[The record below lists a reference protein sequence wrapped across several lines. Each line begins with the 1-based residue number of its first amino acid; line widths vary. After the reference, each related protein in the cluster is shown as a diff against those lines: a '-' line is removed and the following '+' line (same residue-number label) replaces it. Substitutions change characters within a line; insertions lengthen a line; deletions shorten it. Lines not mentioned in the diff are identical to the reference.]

1 MTTVV
6 ISQMIMIF
14 LLIAIG
20 FGLSRSSHLTSE
32 SSRDLSWIVLNI
44 TNPIT
49 ILVAAIEDEQ
59 KVSAMELAVAF
70 AVFIGMYIFLGLVA
84 YILPNVMRVER
95 DDRYSYR
102 YLSVFSNVGFIG
114 IPFCSA
120 VLGVHSLIYVSI
132 CSLVFNLIAYT
143 VGMSAME
150 KVGMR
155 QNGAVKS
162 GMAGCREGLTGVEA
176 ETGGASA
183 SGGEACLGTDLAAD
197 GTSGLGADLAV
208 SGGLGSVENGE
219 RKTLARLKKVVNS
232 GTVFSVL
239 TIVVYIMDIKFPS
252 VIMNTLSYIGRSTTF
267 LSMIVLGVSVAA
279 LSVKE
284 IFGKPALYVFTLLR
298 QIVVPIIL
306 VFALKPFVTNTL
318 LLQTAVIMVAMPCAN
333 LPLMMAKQ
341 YRAKEDT
348 ISSGI
353 MLTTFCSILT
363 IPIVTW
369 FF

>member
-59 KVSAMELAVAF
+59 KVSAMELAMAF
-70 AVFIGMYIFLGLVA
+70 ALFIGIYIFLGIVA
-84 YILPNVMRVER
+84 YLLPIVMGVER

-155 QNGAVKS
+155 QNGAVKRGGVDSRESLTGGDAGMGGDSTS
-162 GMAGCREGLTGVEA
+162 GESGARKTMAG
-176 ETGGASA
+176 
-183 SGGEACLGTDLAAD
+183 
-197 GTSGLGADLAV
+197 
-208 SGGLGSVENGE
+208 
-219 RKTLARLKKVVNS
+219 LKKVVNS
-232 GTVFSVL
+232 GTVFSIL
-239 TIVVYIMDIKFPS
+239 TIVVYILDIKFPS

-298 QIVVPIIL
+298 QIVVPVALIF
-306 VFALKPFVTNTL
+306 VLKPFVDNTL
-318 LLQTAVIMVAMPCAN
+318 LLQTAIIMVAKPCAN

-353 MLTTFCSILT
+353 MLTTFCAILT

>member
-70 AVFIGMYIFLGLVA
+70 ALFIGIYIFLGIVA
-84 YILPNVMRVER
+84 YLLPILMGVER

-155 QNGAVKS
+155 QNGAVKRGGVDSRESLTGGDAGMGGDSTS
-162 GMAGCREGLTGVEA
+162 GESRCSGEGGARKTMAG
-176 ETGGASA
+176 
-183 SGGEACLGTDLAAD
+183 
-197 GTSGLGADLAV
+197 
-208 SGGLGSVENGE
+208 
-219 RKTLARLKKVVNS
+219 LKKVVNS
-232 GTVFSVL
+232 GTVFSIL

-267 LSMIVLGVSVAA
+267 LSMIVLGVSVAS

-298 QIVVPIIL
+298 QIVVPIALIF
-306 VFALKPFVTNTL
+306 VLKPFVDNTL
-318 LLQTAVIMVAMPCAN
+318 LLQTAIIMVAMPCAN

-353 MLTTFCSILT
+353 MLSTFCAMLT

>member
-70 AVFIGMYIFLGLVA
+70 AVFIGIYIFLGLVA

-155 QNGAVKS
+155 QNGAVKPGEVDSPESLTGGDAGMGEDSTS
-162 GMAGCREGLTGVEA
+162 GESRCSGEGGARKTMAG
-176 ETGGASA
+176 
-183 SGGEACLGTDLAAD
+183 
-197 GTSGLGADLAV
+197 
-208 SGGLGSVENGE
+208 
-219 RKTLARLKKVVNS
+219 LKKVVNS
-232 GTVFSVL
+232 GTVFSIL
-239 TIVVYIMDIKFPS
+239 TIVVYIMNIKFPS

-267 LSMIVLGVSVAA
+267 LSMIVLGVSVAS

-298 QIVVPIIL
+298 QIVVPVALIF
-306 VFALKPFVTNTL
+306 VLKPFVDNTL
-318 LLQTAVIMVAMPCAN
+318 LLQTAIIMVAMPCAN

-353 MLTTFCSILT
+353 MLTTFCAILT

>member
-70 AVFIGMYIFLGLVA
+70 ALFIGIYIFLGIVA
-84 YILPNVMRVER
+84 YLLPIVMRVER

-155 QNGAVKS
+155 QNGAVKRGGVDSRENLTGGDTGMGGDSTS
-162 GMAGCREGLTGVEA
+162 GESRCSGEGGARKTMAG
-176 ETGGASA
+176 
-183 SGGEACLGTDLAAD
+183 
-197 GTSGLGADLAV
+197 
-208 SGGLGSVENGE
+208 
-219 RKTLARLKKVVNS
+219 LKKVVNS
-232 GTVFSVL
+232 GTVFSIL
-239 TIVVYIMDIKFPS
+239 TIVVYIMNIKFPS

-267 LSMIVLGVSVAA
+267 LSMIVLGVSVAS

-298 QIVVPIIL
+298 QIVVPIALIF
-306 VFALKPFVTNTL
+306 VLKPFVDNTL
-318 LLQTAVIMVAMPCAN
+318 LLQTAIIMVAMPCAN

-353 MLTTFCSILT
+353 MLTTFCAILT

>member
-70 AVFIGMYIFLGLVA
+70 ALFIGIYIFLGIVA
-84 YILPNVMRVER
+84 YLLPIVMRVER

-155 QNGAVKS
+155 QNGAVKRGGVDSRENLTGGDTGMGGDSTS
-162 GMAGCREGLTGVEA
+162 GESRCSGEGGARKTMAG
-176 ETGGASA
+176 
-183 SGGEACLGTDLAAD
+183 
-197 GTSGLGADLAV
+197 
-208 SGGLGSVENGE
+208 
-219 RKTLARLKKVVNS
+219 LKKVVNS
-232 GTVFSVL
+232 GTVFSIL
-239 TIVVYIMDIKFPS
+239 TIVVYIMNIKFPS

-267 LSMIVLGVSVAA
+267 LSMIVLGVSVAS

-298 QIVVPIIL
+298 QIVVPVALIF
-306 VFALKPFVTNTL
+306 VLKPFVDNTL
-318 LLQTAVIMVAMPCAN
+318 LLQTAIIMVAMPCAN

-353 MLTTFCSILT
+353 MLTTFCAILT

>member
-70 AVFIGMYIFLGLVA
+70 ALFIGIYIFLGIVA
-84 YILPNVMRVER
+84 YLLPILMRVER

-155 QNGAVKS
+155 QNGAVKRGGVDSRENLTGGDTGMGGDSTS
-162 GMAGCREGLTGVEA
+162 GESRCSGEGGARKTMAG
-176 ETGGASA
+176 
-183 SGGEACLGTDLAAD
+183 
-197 GTSGLGADLAV
+197 
-208 SGGLGSVENGE
+208 
-219 RKTLARLKKVVNS
+219 LKKVVNS
-232 GTVFSVL
+232 GTVFSIL
-239 TIVVYIMDIKFPS
+239 TIVVYILDIKFPS

-267 LSMIVLGVSVAA
+267 LSMIVLGVSVAS

-298 QIVVPIIL
+298 QIVVPIALIF
-306 VFALKPFVTNTL
+306 VLKPFVDNTL
-318 LLQTAVIMVAMPCAN
+318 LLQTAIIMVAMPCAN

-353 MLTTFCSILT
+353 MLTTFCAILT

>member
-70 AVFIGMYIFLGLVA
+70 ALFIGIYIFLGIVA
-84 YILPNVMRVER
+84 YLLPILMRVER

-155 QNGAVKS
+155 QNGAVKRGGVDSRENLTGGDAGMGEDSTS
-162 GMAGCREGLTGVEA
+162 GESRCSGEGGARKTMAG
-176 ETGGASA
+176 
-183 SGGEACLGTDLAAD
+183 
-197 GTSGLGADLAV
+197 
-208 SGGLGSVENGE
+208 
-219 RKTLARLKKVVNS
+219 LKKVVNS
-232 GTVFSVL
+232 GTVFSIL

-267 LSMIVLGVSVAA
+267 LSMIVLGVSVAS

-298 QIVVPIIL
+298 QIVVPIALIF
-306 VFALKPFVTNTL
+306 VLKPFVDNTL
-318 LLQTAVIMVAMPCAN
+318 LLQTAIIMVAMPCAN

-353 MLTTFCSILT
+353 MLTTFCAILT

>member
-70 AVFIGMYIFLGLVA
+70 ALFIGIYIFLGIVA
-84 YILPNVMRVER
+84 YLLPILMRVER

-155 QNGAVKS
+155 QNGAVKRGGVDSRENLTGGDTGMGGDSTS
-162 GMAGCREGLTGVEA
+162 GESRCSGEGGARKTMAG
-176 ETGGASA
+176 
-183 SGGEACLGTDLAAD
+183 
-197 GTSGLGADLAV
+197 
-208 SGGLGSVENGE
+208 
-219 RKTLARLKKVVNS
+219 LKKVVNS
-232 GTVFSVL
+232 GTVFSIL

-267 LSMIVLGVSVAA
+267 LSMIVLGVSVAS

-298 QIVVPIIL
+298 QIVVPIALIF
-306 VFALKPFVTNTL
+306 VLKPFVDNTL
-318 LLQTAVIMVAMPCAN
+318 LLQTAIIMVAMPCAN

-353 MLTTFCSILT
+353 MLTTFCAILT

>member
-70 AVFIGMYIFLGLVA
+70 ALFIGIYIFLGIVA
-84 YILPNVMRVER
+84 YLLPIVMRVER

-155 QNGAVKS
+155 QNGAVKRGGVDSRENLTGGDAGMGEDSTS
-162 GMAGCREGLTGVEA
+162 GESRCSGESGARKTMAG
-176 ETGGASA
+176 
-183 SGGEACLGTDLAAD
+183 
-197 GTSGLGADLAV
+197 
-208 SGGLGSVENGE
+208 
-219 RKTLARLKKVVNS
+219 LKKVVNS
-232 GTVFSVL
+232 GTVFSIL

-252 VIMNTLSYIGRSTTF
+252 VIMNALSYIGRSTTF
-267 LSMIVLGVSVAA
+267 LSMIVLGVSVAS

-298 QIVVPIIL
+298 QIVVPVALIF
-306 VFALKPFVTNTL
+306 VLKPFVDNTL
-318 LLQTAVIMVAMPCAN
+318 LLQTAIIMVAMPCAN

-353 MLTTFCSILT
+353 MLTTFCAILT

>member
-20 FGLSRSSHLTSE
+20 FGLSRNSHLTSE

-59 KVSAMELAVAF
+59 KVSAMELAMAF
-70 AVFIGMYIFLGLVA
+70 ALFIGIYIFLGIVA
-84 YILPNVMRVER
+84 YLLPIVMRVER

-155 QNGAVKS
+155 QNGAVKRGGVDSRESLTGGDAGMGEDSTS
-162 GMAGCREGLTGVEA
+162 GESRCSGEGGARKTMAG
-176 ETGGASA
+176 
-183 SGGEACLGTDLAAD
+183 
-197 GTSGLGADLAV
+197 
-208 SGGLGSVENGE
+208 
-219 RKTLARLKKVVNS
+219 LKKVVNS
-232 GTVFSVL
+232 GTVFSIL
-239 TIVVYIMDIKFPS
+239 TIVVYIMNIKFPS

-267 LSMIVLGVSVAA
+267 LSMIVLGVSVAS

-298 QIVVPIIL
+298 QIVVPIALIF
-306 VFALKPFVTNTL
+306 VLKPFVDNTL
-318 LLQTAVIMVAMPCAN
+318 LLQTAIIMVAMPCAN

-353 MLTTFCSILT
+353 MLTTFCAILT

>member
-70 AVFIGMYIFLGLVA
+70 ALFIGIYIFLGIVA
-84 YILPNVMRVER
+84 YLLPILMRVER

-155 QNGAVKS
+155 QNGAVKRGGVDSRENLIGGDAGMGEDSTS
-162 GMAGCREGLTGVEA
+162 GESRCSGEGGARKTMAG
-176 ETGGASA
+176 
-183 SGGEACLGTDLAAD
+183 
-197 GTSGLGADLAV
+197 
-208 SGGLGSVENGE
+208 
-219 RKTLARLKKVVNS
+219 LKKVVNS
-232 GTVFSVL
+232 GTVFSIL

-267 LSMIVLGVSVAA
+267 LSMIVLGVSVAS

-298 QIVVPIIL
+298 QIVVPVALIF
-306 VFALKPFVTNTL
+306 VLKPFVDNTL
-318 LLQTAVIMVAMPCAN
+318 LLQTAIIMVAMPCAN

-353 MLTTFCSILT
+353 MLTTFCAILT

>member
-70 AVFIGMYIFLGLVA
+70 ALFIGIYIFLGIVA
-84 YILPNVMRVER
+84 YLLPILMRVER

-155 QNGAVKS
+155 QNGAVKRGGVDSRENLTGGDAGMGEDSTS
-162 GMAGCREGLTGVEA
+162 GESRCSGEGGARKTMAG
-176 ETGGASA
+176 
-183 SGGEACLGTDLAAD
+183 
-197 GTSGLGADLAV
+197 
-208 SGGLGSVENGE
+208 
-219 RKTLARLKKVVNS
+219 LKKVVNS
-232 GTVFSVL
+232 GTVFSIL
-239 TIVVYIMDIKFPS
+239 TIVVYIMNIKFPS

-267 LSMIVLGVSVAA
+267 LSMIVLGVSVAS

-298 QIVVPIIL
+298 QIVVPIALIF
-306 VFALKPFVTNTL
+306 VLKPFVDNTL
-318 LLQTAVIMVAMPCAN
+318 LLQTAIIMVAMPCAN

-353 MLTTFCSILT
+353 MLTTFCAILT

>member
-70 AVFIGMYIFLGLVA
+70 ALFIGIYIFLGIVA
-84 YILPNVMRVER
+84 YLLPILMRVER

-150 KVGMR
+150 KVGRR
-155 QNGAVKS
+155 QNGAVKRGGVDSRENLTGGDTGMGGDSTS
-162 GMAGCREGLTGVEA
+162 GESRCSGEGGARKTMAG
-176 ETGGASA
+176 
-183 SGGEACLGTDLAAD
+183 
-197 GTSGLGADLAV
+197 
-208 SGGLGSVENGE
+208 
-219 RKTLARLKKVVNS
+219 LKKVVNS
-232 GTVFSVL
+232 GTVFSIL

-267 LSMIVLGVSVAA
+267 LSMIVLGVSVAS

-298 QIVVPIIL
+298 QIVVPIALIF
-306 VFALKPFVTNTL
+306 VLKPFVDNTL
-318 LLQTAVIMVAMPCAN
+318 LLQTAIIMVAMPCAN

-353 MLTTFCSILT
+353 MLTTFCAILT

>member
-70 AVFIGMYIFLGLVA
+70 ALFIGIYIFLGIVA
-84 YILPNVMRVER
+84 YLLPIVMRVER

-155 QNGAVKS
+155 QNGAVKRGGVDSRENLTGGDAGMGEDSTS
-162 GMAGCREGLTGVEA
+162 GESRCSGESGARKTMAG
-176 ETGGASA
+176 
-183 SGGEACLGTDLAAD
+183 
-197 GTSGLGADLAV
+197 
-208 SGGLGSVENGE
+208 
-219 RKTLARLKKVVNS
+219 LKKVVNS
-232 GTVFSVL
+232 GTVFSIL
-239 TIVVYIMDIKFPS
+239 TIVVYIMNIKFPS

-267 LSMIVLGVSVAA
+267 LSMIVLGVSVAS

-298 QIVVPIIL
+298 QIVVPIALIF
-306 VFALKPFVTNTL
+306 VLKPFVDNTL
-318 LLQTAVIMVAMPCAN
+318 LLQTAIIMVAMPCAN

-353 MLTTFCSILT
+353 MLTTFCAILT

>member
-20 FGLSRSSHLTSE
+20 FGLSRSSHLTNE

-70 AVFIGMYIFLGLVA
+70 ALFIGIYIFLGIVA
-84 YILPNVMRVER
+84 YLLPIVMRVER

-155 QNGAVKS
+155 QNGAVKPGEVDSPESLTGGDAGMGGDSTS
-162 GMAGCREGLTGVEA
+162 GESRCSGESGARKTMAG
-176 ETGGASA
+176 
-183 SGGEACLGTDLAAD
+183 
-197 GTSGLGADLAV
+197 
-208 SGGLGSVENGE
+208 
-219 RKTLARLKKVVNS
+219 LKKVVNS
-232 GTVFSVL
+232 GTVFSIL

-267 LSMIVLGVSVAA
+267 LSMIVLGVSVAS

-284 IFGKPALYVFTLLR
+284 IFGKPVLYVFTLLR
-298 QIVVPIIL
+298 QIVVPVALIF
-306 VFALKPFVTNTL
+306 VLKPFVDNTL
-318 LLQTAVIMVAMPCAN
+318 LLQTAIIMVAMPCAN

-353 MLTTFCSILT
+353 MLTTFCAILT

>member
-70 AVFIGMYIFLGLVA
+70 ALFIGIYIFLGIVA
-84 YILPNVMRVER
+84 YLLPILMRVER

-155 QNGAVKS
+155 QNGAVKRGGVDSRESLTGGDAGMGGDSTS
-162 GMAGCREGLTGVEA
+162 GESRCSGEGGARKTMAG
-176 ETGGASA
+176 
-183 SGGEACLGTDLAAD
+183 
-197 GTSGLGADLAV
+197 
-208 SGGLGSVENGE
+208 
-219 RKTLARLKKVVNS
+219 LKKVVNS
-232 GTVFSVL
+232 GTVFSIL

-267 LSMIVLGVSVAA
+267 LSMIVLGVSVAS

-298 QIVVPIIL
+298 QIVVPVALIF
-306 VFALKPFVTNTL
+306 VLKPFVDNTL
-318 LLQTAVIMVAMPCAN
+318 LLQTAIIMVAMPCAN

-353 MLTTFCSILT
+353 MLTTFCAILT

>member
-70 AVFIGMYIFLGLVA
+70 ALFIGIYIFLGIVA
-84 YILPNVMRVER
+84 YLLPIVMRVER

-155 QNGAVKS
+155 QNGAVKPGEVDSPESLTGGDAGMGEDSTS
-162 GMAGCREGLTGVEA
+162 GESRCSGEGGARKTMAG
-176 ETGGASA
+176 
-183 SGGEACLGTDLAAD
+183 
-197 GTSGLGADLAV
+197 
-208 SGGLGSVENGE
+208 
-219 RKTLARLKKVVNS
+219 LKKVVNS
-232 GTVFSVL
+232 GTVFSIL

-267 LSMIVLGVSVAA
+267 LSMIVLGVSVAS

-298 QIVVPIIL
+298 QIVVPVALIF
-306 VFALKPFVTNTL
+306 VLKPFVDNTL
-318 LLQTAVIMVAMPCAN
+318 LLQTAIIMVAMPCAN

-341 YRAKEDT
+341 YRTKEDT

-353 MLTTFCSILT
+353 MLTTFCAILT

>member
-70 AVFIGMYIFLGLVA
+70 ALFIGIYIFLGIVA
-84 YILPNVMRVER
+84 YLLPILMGVER

-155 QNGAVKS
+155 QNGAVKC
-162 GMAGCREGLTGVEA
+162 GMAGCREGLTGVDA
-176 ETGGASA
+176 GMGGDS
-183 SGGEACLGTDLAAD
+183 
-197 GTSGLGADLAV
+197 TSGESICSGESGA
-208 SGGLGSVENGE
+208 
-219 RKTLARLKKVVNS
+219 RKTMAGLKKVVNS
-232 GTVFSVL
+232 GTVFSIL
-239 TIVVYIMDIKFPS
+239 TIVVYIMEIKFPS

-267 LSMIVLGVSVAA
+267 LSMIVLGVSVAS

-298 QIVVPIIL
+298 QIVVPVALIF
-306 VFALKPFVTNTL
+306 VLKPFVDNTL
-318 LLQTAVIMVAMPCAN
+318 LLQTAIIMVAMPCAN

-353 MLTTFCSILT
+353 MLTTFCAILT

>member
-70 AVFIGMYIFLGLVA
+70 ALFIGIYIFLGIVA
-84 YILPNVMRVER
+84 YLLPIVMRVER

-155 QNGAVKS
+155 QNGAVKPGEVDSPESLTGGGAGMGGDSTS
-162 GMAGCREGLTGVEA
+162 GESGARKTMAG
-176 ETGGASA
+176 
-183 SGGEACLGTDLAAD
+183 
-197 GTSGLGADLAV
+197 
-208 SGGLGSVENGE
+208 
-219 RKTLARLKKVVNS
+219 LKKVVNS
-232 GTVFSVL
+232 GTVFSIL

-267 LSMIVLGVSVAA
+267 LSMIVLGVSVAS

-298 QIVVPIIL
+298 QIVVPVALIF
-306 VFALKPFVTNTL
+306 VLKPFVDNTL
-318 LLQTAVIMVAMPCAN
+318 LLQTAIIMVAMPCAN

-341 YRAKEDT
+341 YRAEEDT

-353 MLTTFCSILT
+353 MLTTFCAILT

>member
-70 AVFIGMYIFLGLVA
+70 ALFIGIYIFLGIVA
-84 YILPNVMRVER
+84 YLLPIVMRVER

-155 QNGAVKS
+155 QNGAVKRGGVDSRENLTGGDAGMGEDSTS
-162 GMAGCREGLTGVEA
+162 GESRCSGEGGARKTMAG
-176 ETGGASA
+176 
-183 SGGEACLGTDLAAD
+183 
-197 GTSGLGADLAV
+197 
-208 SGGLGSVENGE
+208 
-219 RKTLARLKKVVNS
+219 LKKVVNS
-232 GTVFSVL
+232 GTVFSIL
-239 TIVVYIMDIKFPS
+239 TIVVYILDIKFPS

-267 LSMIVLGVSVAA
+267 LSMIVLGVSVAS

-298 QIVVPIIL
+298 QIVVPIALIF
-306 VFALKPFVTNTL
+306 VLKPFVDNTL
-318 LLQTAVIMVAMPCAN
+318 LLQTAIIMVAMPCAN

-353 MLTTFCSILT
+353 MLTTFCAILT

>member
-70 AVFIGMYIFLGLVA
+70 ALFIGIYIFLGIVA
-84 YILPNVMRVER
+84 YLLPILMGVER

-155 QNGAVKS
+155 QNGAVKRGGVDSRESLTGGDAGMGGDSTS
-162 GMAGCREGLTGVEA
+162 GESRCSGEGGARKTMAG
-176 ETGGASA
+176 
-183 SGGEACLGTDLAAD
+183 
-197 GTSGLGADLAV
+197 
-208 SGGLGSVENGE
+208 
-219 RKTLARLKKVVNS
+219 LKKVVNS
-232 GTVFSVL
+232 GTVFSIL
-239 TIVVYIMDIKFPS
+239 TIVVYIMNIKFPS

-267 LSMIVLGVSVAA
+267 LSMIVLGVSVAS

-298 QIVVPIIL
+298 QIVVPVALIF
-306 VFALKPFVTNTL
+306 VLKPFVDNTL
-318 LLQTAVIMVAMPCAN
+318 LLQTAIIMVAMPCAN

-353 MLTTFCSILT
+353 MLTTFCAILT

>member
-70 AVFIGMYIFLGLVA
+70 ALFIGIYIFLGIVA
-84 YILPNVMRVER
+84 YLLPILMRVER

-155 QNGAVKS
+155 QNGAVKRGGVDSRENLTGGDTGMGGDSTS
-162 GMAGCREGLTGVEA
+162 GESRCSGEGGARKTMAG
-176 ETGGASA
+176 
-183 SGGEACLGTDLAAD
+183 
-197 GTSGLGADLAV
+197 
-208 SGGLGSVENGE
+208 
-219 RKTLARLKKVVNS
+219 LKKVVNS
-232 GTVFSVL
+232 GTVFSIL
-239 TIVVYIMDIKFPS
+239 TIVVYIMNIKFPS

-267 LSMIVLGVSVAA
+267 LSMIVLGVSVAS

-284 IFGKPALYVFTLLR
+284 IFGKPVLYVFTLLR
-298 QIVVPIIL
+298 QIVVPVALIF
-306 VFALKPFVTNTL
+306 VLKPFVDNTL
-318 LLQTAVIMVAMPCAN
+318 LLQTAIIMVAMPCAN

-348 ISSGI
+348 ISGGI
-353 MLTTFCSILT
+353 MLTTFCAMLT

>member
-70 AVFIGMYIFLGLVA
+70 ALFIGIYIFLGIVA
-84 YILPNVMRVER
+84 YLLPIVMRVER

-155 QNGAVKS
+155 QNGAVKRGGVDSRESLTTS
-162 GMAGCREGLTGVEA
+162 GDSRCSGESGARKTMAG
-176 ETGGASA
+176 
-183 SGGEACLGTDLAAD
+183 
-197 GTSGLGADLAV
+197 
-208 SGGLGSVENGE
+208 
-219 RKTLARLKKVVNS
+219 LKKVVNS
-232 GTVFSVL
+232 GTVFSIL
-239 TIVVYIMDIKFPS
+239 TIVVYILDIKFPS

-267 LSMIVLGVSVAA
+267 LSMIVLGVSVAS

-284 IFGKPALYVFTLLR
+284 IFGKPVLYVFTLLR
-298 QIVVPIIL
+298 QIVVPIALIF
-306 VFALKPFVTNTL
+306 VLKPFVDNTL
-318 LLQTAVIMVAMPCAN
+318 LLQTAIIMVAMPCAN

-353 MLTTFCSILT
+353 MLTTFCAILT

>member
-70 AVFIGMYIFLGLVA
+70 ALFIGIYIFLGIVA
-84 YILPNVMRVER
+84 YLLPIVMRVER

-155 QNGAVKS
+155 QNGAVKPGEVDSPESLTGGDAGMGGDSTS
-162 GMAGCREGLTGVEA
+162 GESRCSGEGGARKTMAG
-176 ETGGASA
+176 
-183 SGGEACLGTDLAAD
+183 
-197 GTSGLGADLAV
+197 
-208 SGGLGSVENGE
+208 
-219 RKTLARLKKVVNS
+219 LKKVVNS
-232 GTVFSVL
+232 GTVFSIL

-267 LSMIVLGVSVAA
+267 LSMIVLGVSVAS

-298 QIVVPIIL
+298 QIVVPIALIF
-306 VFALKPFVTNTL
+306 VLKPFVDNTL
-318 LLQTAVIMVAMPCAN
+318 LLQTAIIMVAMPCAN

-353 MLTTFCSILT
+353 MLTTFCAILT

>member
-70 AVFIGMYIFLGLVA
+70 ALFIGIYIFLGIVA
-84 YILPNVMRVER
+84 YLLPIVMRVER

-155 QNGAVKS
+155 QNGAVKRGGVDSRENLTGGDAGMGEDSTS
-162 GMAGCREGLTGVEA
+162 GESRCSGEGGARKTMAG
-176 ETGGASA
+176 
-183 SGGEACLGTDLAAD
+183 
-197 GTSGLGADLAV
+197 
-208 SGGLGSVENGE
+208 
-219 RKTLARLKKVVNS
+219 LKKVVNS
-232 GTVFSVL
+232 GTVFSIL

-267 LSMIVLGVSVAA
+267 LSMIVLGVSVAS

-298 QIVVPIIL
+298 QIVVPIALIF
-306 VFALKPFVTNTL
+306 VLKPFVDNTL
-318 LLQTAVIMVAMPCAN
+318 LLQTAIIMVAMPCAN

-353 MLTTFCSILT
+353 MLTTFCAILT

>member
-70 AVFIGMYIFLGLVA
+70 ALFIGIYIFLGIVA
-84 YILPNVMRVER
+84 YLLPIVMRVER

-155 QNGAVKS
+155 QNGAVKRGGVDSRENLTGGDAGMGEDSTS
-162 GMAGCREGLTGVEA
+162 GESRCSGEGGARKTMAG
-176 ETGGASA
+176 
-183 SGGEACLGTDLAAD
+183 
-197 GTSGLGADLAV
+197 
-208 SGGLGSVENGE
+208 
-219 RKTLARLKKVVNS
+219 LKKVVNS
-232 GTVFSVL
+232 GTVFSIL
-239 TIVVYIMDIKFPS
+239 TIVVYIMNIKFPS

-267 LSMIVLGVSVAA
+267 LSMIVLGVSVAS

-284 IFGKPALYVFTLLR
+284 IFGKPVLYVFTLLR
-298 QIVVPIIL
+298 QIVVPVALIF
-306 VFALKPFVTNTL
+306 VLKPFVDNTL
-318 LLQTAVIMVAMPCAN
+318 LLQTAIIMVAMPCAN

-353 MLTTFCSILT
+353 MLTTFCAILT

>member
-70 AVFIGMYIFLGLVA
+70 ALFIGIYIFLGIVA
-84 YILPNVMRVER
+84 YLLPIVMRVER

-155 QNGAVKS
+155 QNGAVKPGEVDSPESLTGGDAGMGEDSTS
-162 GMAGCREGLTGVEA
+162 GESRCSGEGGARKTMAG
-176 ETGGASA
+176 
-183 SGGEACLGTDLAAD
+183 
-197 GTSGLGADLAV
+197 
-208 SGGLGSVENGE
+208 
-219 RKTLARLKKVVNS
+219 LKKVVNS
-232 GTVFSVL
+232 GTVFSIL

-267 LSMIVLGVSVAA
+267 LSMIVLGVSVAS

-298 QIVVPIIL
+298 QIVVPIALIF
-306 VFALKPFVTNTL
+306 VLKPFVDNTL
-318 LLQTAVIMVAMPCAN
+318 LLQTAIIMVAMPCAN

-353 MLTTFCSILT
+353 MLTTFCAILT

>member
-70 AVFIGMYIFLGLVA
+70 ALFIGIYIFLGIVA
-84 YILPNVMRVER
+84 YLLPIVMRVER

-155 QNGAVKS
+155 QNGAVKRGGVDSRENLTGGDAGMGEDSTS
-162 GMAGCREGLTGVEA
+162 GESRCSGEGGARKTMAG
-176 ETGGASA
+176 
-183 SGGEACLGTDLAAD
+183 
-197 GTSGLGADLAV
+197 
-208 SGGLGSVENGE
+208 
-219 RKTLARLKKVVNS
+219 LKKVVNS
-232 GTVFSVL
+232 GTVFSIL

-267 LSMIVLGVSVAA
+267 LSMIVLGVSVAS

-284 IFGKPALYVFTLLR
+284 IFGKPVLYVFTLLR
-298 QIVVPIIL
+298 QIVVPVALIF
-306 VFALKPFVTNTL
+306 VLKPFVDNTL
-318 LLQTAVIMVAMPCAN
+318 LLQTAIIMVAMPCAN

-353 MLTTFCSILT
+353 MLTTFCAILT

>member
-70 AVFIGMYIFLGLVA
+70 ALFIGIYIFLGIVA
-84 YILPNVMRVER
+84 YLLPILMRVER

-155 QNGAVKS
+155 QNVAVKRGGVDSPESLTGGDAGMGGDSTS
-162 GMAGCREGLTGVEA
+162 GDSRCSGESGARKTMAG
-176 ETGGASA
+176 
-183 SGGEACLGTDLAAD
+183 
-197 GTSGLGADLAV
+197 
-208 SGGLGSVENGE
+208 
-219 RKTLARLKKVVNS
+219 LKKVVNS
-232 GTVFSVL
+232 GTVFSIL
-239 TIVVYIMDIKFPS
+239 TIVVYILDIKFPS

-267 LSMIVLGVSVAA
+267 LSMIVLGVSVAS

-298 QIVVPIIL
+298 QIVVPIALIF
-306 VFALKPFVTNTL
+306 VLKPFVDNTL
-318 LLQTAVIMVAMPCAN
+318 LLQTAIIMVAMPCAN

-353 MLTTFCSILT
+353 MLTTFCAMLT

>member
-1 MTTVV
+1 M
-6 ISQMIMIF
+6 
-14 LLIAIG
+14 
-20 FGLSRSSHLTSE
+20 TSE

-70 AVFIGMYIFLGLVA
+70 ALFIGIYIFLGIVA
-84 YILPNVMRVER
+84 YLLPIVMRVER

-155 QNGAVKS
+155 QNGAVKRGEVDSPESLTGGDAGMGGDLNS
-162 GMAGCREGLTGVEA
+162 GESRCSGEGGARKTMAG
-176 ETGGASA
+176 
-183 SGGEACLGTDLAAD
+183 
-197 GTSGLGADLAV
+197 
-208 SGGLGSVENGE
+208 
-219 RKTLARLKKVVNS
+219 LKKVVNS
-232 GTVFSVL
+232 GTVFSIL
-239 TIVVYIMDIKFPS
+239 TIVVYILDIKFPS

-267 LSMIVLGVSVAA
+267 LSMIVLGVSVAS

-298 QIVVPIIL
+298 QIVVPIALIF
-306 VFALKPFVTNTL
+306 VLKPFVDNTL
-318 LLQTAVIMVAMPCAN
+318 LLQTAIIMVAMPCAN

-353 MLTTFCSILT
+353 MLTTFCAILT

>member
-70 AVFIGMYIFLGLVA
+70 ALFIGIYIFLGIVA
-84 YILPNVMRVER
+84 YLLPIVMRVER

-155 QNGAVKS
+155 QNGAVKRGGVDSRESLTGGDAGMGGDSTS
-162 GMAGCREGLTGVEA
+162 GESRCSGEGGARKTMAG
-176 ETGGASA
+176 
-183 SGGEACLGTDLAAD
+183 
-197 GTSGLGADLAV
+197 
-208 SGGLGSVENGE
+208 
-219 RKTLARLKKVVNS
+219 LKKVVNS
-232 GTVFSVL
+232 GTVFSIL
-239 TIVVYIMDIKFPS
+239 TIVVYIMNIKFPS

-267 LSMIVLGVSVAA
+267 LSMIVLGVSVAS

-298 QIVVPIIL
+298 QIVVPIALIF
-306 VFALKPFVTNTL
+306 VLKPFVDNTL
-318 LLQTAVIMVAMPCAN
+318 LLQTAIIMVAMPCAN

-353 MLTTFCSILT
+353 MLSTFCAILT

>member
-70 AVFIGMYIFLGLVA
+70 ALFIGIYIFLGIVA
-84 YILPNVMRVER
+84 YLLPILMRVER

-155 QNGAVKS
+155 QNGAVKRGGVDSRENLTGGDAGMGEDSTS
-162 GMAGCREGLTGVEA
+162 GESRCSGEGGARKTMAG
-176 ETGGASA
+176 
-183 SGGEACLGTDLAAD
+183 
-197 GTSGLGADLAV
+197 
-208 SGGLGSVENGE
+208 
-219 RKTLARLKKVVNS
+219 LKKVVNS
-232 GTVFSVL
+232 GTVFSIL

-267 LSMIVLGVSVAA
+267 LSMIVLGVSVAS

-298 QIVVPIIL
+298 QIVVPVALIF
-306 VFALKPFVTNTL
+306 VLKPFVDNTL
-318 LLQTAVIMVAMPCAN
+318 LLQTAIIMVAMPCAN

-353 MLTTFCSILT
+353 ILTTFCAILT

>member
-70 AVFIGMYIFLGLVA
+70 ALFIGIYIFLGIVA
-84 YILPNVMRVER
+84 YLLPIVMRVER

-155 QNGAVKS
+155 QNGAVKPGEVDSPESLTGEDAGMCGDSTS
-162 GMAGCREGLTGVEA
+162 GESGARKTMAG
-176 ETGGASA
+176 
-183 SGGEACLGTDLAAD
+183 
-197 GTSGLGADLAV
+197 
-208 SGGLGSVENGE
+208 
-219 RKTLARLKKVVNS
+219 LKKVVNS
-232 GTVFSVL
+232 GTVFSIL

-267 LSMIVLGVSVAA
+267 LSMIVLGVSVAS

-298 QIVVPIIL
+298 QIVVPVALIF
-306 VFALKPFVTNTL
+306 VLKPFVDNTL
-318 LLQTAVIMVAMPCAN
+318 LLQTAIIMVAMPCAN

-353 MLTTFCSILT
+353 MLTTFCAILT

>member
-14 LLIAIG
+14 MLIAIG

-70 AVFIGMYIFLGLVA
+70 ALFIGIYIFLGIVA
-84 YILPNVMRVER
+84 YLLPILMGVER

-155 QNGAVKS
+155 QNGAVKRGGVDSRESLAGGDAGMGGDSTS
-162 GMAGCREGLTGVEA
+162 GDSRCSGESGARKTMAG
-176 ETGGASA
+176 
-183 SGGEACLGTDLAAD
+183 
-197 GTSGLGADLAV
+197 
-208 SGGLGSVENGE
+208 
-219 RKTLARLKKVVNS
+219 LKKVVNS
-232 GTVFSVL
+232 GTVFSIL

-267 LSMIVLGVSVAA
+267 LSMIVLGVSVAS

-298 QIVVPIIL
+298 QIVVPI
-306 VFALKPFVTNTL
+306 ALIFVLKLFVDNTL
-318 LLQTAVIMVAMPCAN
+318 LLQTAIIMVAMPCAN

-353 MLTTFCSILT
+353 MLTTFCAMLT

>member
-70 AVFIGMYIFLGLVA
+70 ALFIGIYIFLGIVA
-84 YILPNVMRVER
+84 YLLPIVMRVER

-155 QNGAVKS
+155 QNGAVKRGGVDSRENLTGGDAGMGEDSTS
-162 GMAGCREGLTGVEA
+162 GESGARKTMAG
-176 ETGGASA
+176 
-183 SGGEACLGTDLAAD
+183 
-197 GTSGLGADLAV
+197 
-208 SGGLGSVENGE
+208 
-219 RKTLARLKKVVNS
+219 LKKVVNS
-232 GTVFSVL
+232 GTVFSIL

-267 LSMIVLGVSVAA
+267 LSMIVLGVSVAS

-298 QIVVPIIL
+298 QIVVPIALIF
-306 VFALKPFVTNTL
+306 VLKPFVDNTL
-318 LLQTAVIMVAMPCAN
+318 LLQTAIIMVAMPCAN

-353 MLTTFCSILT
+353 MLTTFCAILT

>member
-59 KVSAMELAVAF
+59 KVNAMELAVAF
-70 AVFIGMYIFLGLVA
+70 ALFIGIYIFLGIVA
-84 YILPNVMRVER
+84 YLLPIVMRVER

-155 QNGAVKS
+155 QNGAVKRGGVDSRESLTGGDAGMGGDSTS
-162 GMAGCREGLTGVEA
+162 GESRCSGEGGARKTMAG
-176 ETGGASA
+176 
-183 SGGEACLGTDLAAD
+183 
-197 GTSGLGADLAV
+197 
-208 SGGLGSVENGE
+208 
-219 RKTLARLKKVVNS
+219 LKKVVNS
-232 GTVFSVL
+232 GTVFSIL

-267 LSMIVLGVSVAA
+267 LSMIVLGVSVAS

-298 QIVVPIIL
+298 QIVVPIALIF
-306 VFALKPFVTNTL
+306 VLKPFVDNTL
-318 LLQTAVIMVAMPCAN
+318 LLQTAIIMVAMPCAN

-353 MLTTFCSILT
+353 MLTTFCAILT

>member
-59 KVSAMELAVAF
+59 KVSAMELTVAF
-70 AVFIGMYIFLGLVA
+70 ALFIGIYIFLGIVA
-84 YILPNVMRVER
+84 YLLPILMRVER

-155 QNGAVKS
+155 QNGAVKRGGVDSRENLTGGDTGMGGDSTS
-162 GMAGCREGLTGVEA
+162 GESRCSGEGGARKTMAG
-176 ETGGASA
+176 
-183 SGGEACLGTDLAAD
+183 
-197 GTSGLGADLAV
+197 
-208 SGGLGSVENGE
+208 
-219 RKTLARLKKVVNS
+219 LKKVVNS
-232 GTVFSVL
+232 GTVFSIL
-239 TIVVYIMDIKFPS
+239 TIVVYIMNIKFPS

-267 LSMIVLGVSVAA
+267 LSMIVLGVSVAS

-284 IFGKPALYVFTLLR
+284 IFGKPVLYVFTLLR
-298 QIVVPIIL
+298 QIVVPVALIF
-306 VFALKPFVTNTL
+306 VLKPFVDNTL
-318 LLQTAVIMVAMPCAN
+318 LLQTAIIMVAMPCAN

-353 MLTTFCSILT
+353 MLTTFCAILT

>member
-70 AVFIGMYIFLGLVA
+70 ALFIGIYIFLGIVA
-84 YILPNVMRVER
+84 YLLPILMRVER

-155 QNGAVKS
+155 QNGAVKRGGVDSRENLTGGDAGMGEDSTS
-162 GMAGCREGLTGVEA
+162 GESRCSGEGGARKTMAG
-176 ETGGASA
+176 
-183 SGGEACLGTDLAAD
+183 
-197 GTSGLGADLAV
+197 
-208 SGGLGSVENGE
+208 
-219 RKTLARLKKVVNS
+219 LKKVVNS
-232 GTVFSVL
+232 GTVFSIL

-267 LSMIVLGVSVAA
+267 LSMIVLGVSVAS

-298 QIVVPIIL
+298 QIVVPVALIF
-306 VFALKPFVTNTL
+306 VLKPFVDNTL
-318 LLQTAVIMVAMPCAN
+318 LLQTAIIMVAMPCAN

-353 MLTTFCSILT
+353 MLTTFCAILT

>member
-20 FGLSRSSHLTSE
+20 FGLSRSSHLTNE

-70 AVFIGMYIFLGLVA
+70 ALFIGIYIFLGIVA
-84 YILPNVMRVER
+84 YLLPILMRVER

-155 QNGAVKS
+155 QNGAVKRGGVDSRENLTGGDTGMGGDSIS
-162 GMAGCREGLTGVEA
+162 GESRCSGEGGARKTMAG
-176 ETGGASA
+176 
-183 SGGEACLGTDLAAD
+183 
-197 GTSGLGADLAV
+197 
-208 SGGLGSVENGE
+208 
-219 RKTLARLKKVVNS
+219 LKKIVNS
-232 GTVFSVL
+232 GTVFSIL

-267 LSMIVLGVSVAA
+267 LSMIVLGVSVAS

-298 QIVVPIIL
+298 QIVVPIALIF
-306 VFALKPFVTNTL
+306 VLKPFVDNTL
-318 LLQTAVIMVAMPCAN
+318 LLQTAIIMVAMPCAN

-353 MLTTFCSILT
+353 MLTTFCAILT

>member
-70 AVFIGMYIFLGLVA
+70 ALFIGIYIFLGIVA
-84 YILPNVMRVER
+84 YLLPIVMRVER

-155 QNGAVKS
+155 QNGAVKRGGVDSRENLTGGDAGMGEDSTS
-162 GMAGCREGLTGVEA
+162 GESRCSGEGGARKTMAG
-176 ETGGASA
+176 
-183 SGGEACLGTDLAAD
+183 
-197 GTSGLGADLAV
+197 
-208 SGGLGSVENGE
+208 
-219 RKTLARLKKVVNS
+219 LKKVVNS
-232 GTVFSVL
+232 GTVFSIL
-239 TIVVYIMDIKFPS
+239 TIVVYIMNIKFPS

-267 LSMIVLGVSVAA
+267 LSMIVLGVSVAS

-298 QIVVPIIL
+298 QIVVPIALIF
-306 VFALKPFVTNTL
+306 VLKPFVDNTL
-318 LLQTAVIMVAMPCAN
+318 LLQTAIIMVAMPCAN

-353 MLTTFCSILT
+353 MLTTFCAILT